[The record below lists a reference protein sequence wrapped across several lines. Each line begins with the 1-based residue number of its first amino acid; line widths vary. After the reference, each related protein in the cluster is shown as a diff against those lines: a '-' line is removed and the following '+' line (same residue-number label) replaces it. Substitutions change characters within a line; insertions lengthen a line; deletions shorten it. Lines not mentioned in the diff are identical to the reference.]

1 MTTVFDVPAE
11 LLINTVAD
19 EFRDNNDKIVA
30 PEWTKLVKTGV
41 HKERKPENI
50 DWWYVRCASILR
62 RVYIDG
68 PVGVRSLRTEPSTVV
83 KKTEELTLK
92 NSEKVVALL

>member
-19 EFRDNNDKIVA
+19 EFRDNNDKIVV

-41 HKERKPENI
+41 QQ
-50 DWWYVRCASILR
+50 
-62 RVYIDG
+62 
-68 PVGVRSLRTEPSTVV
+68 
-83 KKTEELTLK
+83 KKKQLF
-92 NSEKVVALL
+92 N

>member
-19 EFRDNNDKIVA
+19 EFKDNNDKIVA

-41 HKERKPENI
+41 HK
-50 DWWYVRCASILR
+50 
-62 RVYIDG
+62 
-68 PVGVRSLRTEPSTVV
+68 
-83 KKTEELTLK
+83 KTEELTLK

>member
-41 HKERKPENI
+41 HKERKPEKNI
-50 DWWYVRCASILR
+50 VHF
-62 RVYIDG
+62 
-68 PVGVRSLRTEPSTVV
+68 
-83 KKTEELTLK
+83 LK
-92 NSEKVVALL
+92 VWFKLL

>member
-19 EFRDNNDKIVA
+19 EFKDNNDKIVA

-50 DWWYVRCASILR
+50 DWWYVRCA
-62 RVYIDG
+62 
-68 PVGVRSLRTEPSTVV
+68 EPSTVV

>member
-30 PEWTKLVKTGV
+30 PEWTKLVKMRFYF
-41 HKERKPENI
+41 KK
-50 DWWYVRCASILR
+50 SI
-62 RVYIDG
+62 Y
-68 PVGVRSLRTEPSTVV
+68 
-83 KKTEELTLK
+83 
-92 NSEKVVALL
+92 